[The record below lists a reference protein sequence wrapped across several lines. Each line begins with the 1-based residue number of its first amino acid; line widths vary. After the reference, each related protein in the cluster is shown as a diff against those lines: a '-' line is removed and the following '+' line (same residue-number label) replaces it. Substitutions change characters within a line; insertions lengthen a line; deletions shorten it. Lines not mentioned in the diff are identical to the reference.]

1 MGVAAMK
8 SPLLETTRGMAW
20 KWILEKV
27 VHCPDFGTTFLKE
40 LILHVPDIEDPL
52 CQPMLERVAVRYLEE
67 AVVSNQ
73 VNGAVIPL
81 IQTLTGCP
89 RSQIPRAS
97 SVKERF
103 NRELVLRV
111 KTEAVLSFVR
121 GGEKDWAG
129 FSQALHQVFPEE
141 ENDLQTRDCQRELA
155 LLLKASNQSKETLEK
170 YFRKYSLE
178 KLEEDLHNFVD
189 DKKQS
194 FQTPFLDQL
203 VQDFWE
209 NTLPSMSVQDLS
221 QGHVLSYGKDN
232 SLFGGATHRFQGLEK
247 TGGTLESLEL
257 EKEPGK
263 PSIVRM
269 HQHGKVD
276 TNEELQRQKTGEAQL
291 LQQAGKA
298 PGDLD
303 KSQSELSEKKE
314 SVVLILSEIASDG
327 HEECCHKCKEG
338 GKLFYC
344 DGCPI
349 AMHGSCLELL
359 GLPLPELQD
368 DWFCPFCTEK
378 TAKDLVSLA
387 EQVAA
392 EAKGKLQLFIRESS
406 KKHCQSEGSK
416 LQRLKLDNPGIDI
429 VRPQLSLEE
438 QRAASQGA
446 LKASNQIT
454 NTTNNGRKRQSV
466 AMDENFDYKEDIS
479 SGRHRI
485 RGVRRKTL
493 PWTTEEE
500 DVLKEGV
507 KRFSVGGNSGFQW
520 KSILEFGN
528 GKFDPTRTTVDLK
541 DKWRNLLKG
550 LS

>member
-1 MGVAAMK
+1 MGVASMK
-8 SPLLETTRGMAW
+8 SGGAPLLETTRGMAW

-40 LILHVPDIEDPL
+40 LILHVPDLEDPL
-52 CQPMLERVAVRYLEE
+52 CQPLLERVAVRYLEE

-73 VNGAVIPL
+73 INGAVIPL

-111 KTEAVLSFVR
+111 KTEAR
-121 GGEKDWAG
+121 
-129 FSQALHQVFPEE
+129 
-141 ENDLQTRDCQRELA
+141 
-155 LLLKASNQSKETLEK
+155 NQSKETLEK

-203 VQDFWE
+203 VQEFLE
-209 NTLPSMSVQDLS
+209 NKLPSMSVQDLS
-221 QGHVLSYGKDN
+221 QGHVLSYRKDN

-257 EKEPGK
+257 EKEPEK

-303 KSQSELSEKKE
+303 KSQSQLSEKKE
-314 SVVLILSEIASDG
+314 SVVLMPSEIASDG

-349 AMHGSCLELL
+349 AMHGGCLELL
-359 GLPLPELQD
+359 GLHLPELQD
-368 DWFCPFCTEK
+368 DWFCPVCTEK

-406 KKHCQSEGSK
+406 KKHCESEGSK
-416 LQRLKLDNPGIDI
+416 LQRLKLDNPGIDN
-429 VRPQLSLEE
+429 VRPQLSIEE
-438 QRAASQGA
+438 QRVASQGA
-446 LKASNQIT
+446 LKVSNQNT

-466 AMDENFDYKEDIS
+466 AMDENFDYKEDNS
-479 SGRHRI
+479 SCLYRQ
-485 RGVRRKTL
+485 
-493 PWTTEEE
+493 W
-500 DVLKEGV
+500 VL
-507 KRFSVGGNSGFQW
+507 S
-520 KSILEFGN
+520 
-528 GKFDPTRTTVDLK
+528 
-541 DKWRNLLKG
+541 
-550 LS
+550 